1 MADQKSLMGLNLSVD
16 NDLIAEAV
24 RESIIASVAAG
35 LSNKEQI
42 ISEFVKAS
50 LTERVLVEDGSKPRG
65 YSSEK
70 TCSRMEYVIRKA
82 IIEIAREEVMAMVE
96 EQKPVLR
103 DLVRKEFQKKP
114 VQSKFV
120 EMFMNSLSDTLCNQ
134 YRTKINVEFQQE
146 KERY

>member
-1 MADQKSLMGLNLSVD
+1 MADSKSLMGLNLSVD

-42 ISEFVKAS
+42 VSEFVKAS
-50 LTERVLVEDGSKPRG
+50 LTERVLVEDGSKPR
-65 YSSEK
+65 YSNDK
-70 TCSRMEYVIRKA
+70 TCTRMEYVVRKA
-82 IIEIAREEVMAMVE
+82 IIDIAREEVMAMVE

-103 DLVRKEFQKKP
+103 DLVRKEFQKEP

-120 EMFMNSLSDTLCNQ
+120 EMFMNSLSDTICDR
-134 YRTKINVEFQQE
+134 YRTKINVEFQQNTD
-146 KERY
+146 Y